1 MKITAHT
8 LTLMR
13 HSLGAV
19 AMAAAVSAEAHAS
32 NPAAIPSDVPSATAT
47 TIHAGNVEQKEKSE
61 EEKKKDEPKKD
72 EDRAPCPACGLG

>member
-19 AMAAAVSAEAHAS
+19 AMAAAVTTEAHAGY
-32 NPAAIPSDVPSATAT
+32 PTGIPSEPPTAT
-47 TIHAGNVEQKEKSE
+47 TLSVGNVEQKEKSE
-61 EEKKKDEPKKD
+61 EDKKKDEPKKD